1 MRKLHA
7 ALAAAAVAVLCG
19 CDDTTEDLGLNLVAD
34 SNVVESTGT
43 VFNVEFDNFIVDPDS
58 IYTNSTMGYL
68 GRYTD
73 DIFGDLE
80 AGFMTQLYCQN
91 GLVFDF
97 DQMVKD
103 SVGVDEA
110 TGKPIYDFADV
121 TCYVNVNYDSFFG
134 DSVNPCQVEVYR
146 LARELTGEMTSS
158 LDPEEEGFY
167 DPEEDFLGR
176 VTYTA
181 ANTYVD
187 EDERTEERDLIIR
200 VPDELGQWVLN
211 TNLQHPEYFAN
222 STAFN
227 RDVIKGLYIKPSSGN
242 GTVLYA
248 KTTSLNI
255 NFLMY
260 VDSAGVYP
268 IKRKEPG
275 HTDEDST
282 ALYSVGFNSTR
293 EVYQVNTFA
302 NALNDAVVGDTE
314 NTYLKSPAGIFT
326 TVKLPI
332 GEIAAAVTDTI
343 IQTKL
348 TLQAYNQDT
357 GNEITMAK
365 PEEVLL
371 VLKGEVYSFFRDN
384 SLPDGLTSYTA
395 ELDDATNTYTFGNI
409 SALVVNAIAKARAAN
424 GGIVPPDA
432 VEEVVVVPV
441 TINKETIN
449 DSEQV
454 TSVRNELEPA
464 YARLVK
470 AGNRLEVSY
479 ITIGGK
485 DR

>member
-1 MRKLHA
+1 M
-7 ALAAAAVAVLCG
+7 
-19 CDDTTEDLGLNLVAD
+19 
-34 SNVVESTGT
+34 
-43 VFNVEFDNFIVDPDS
+43 
-58 IYTNSTMGYL
+58 
-68 GRYTD
+68 
-73 DIFGDLE
+73 
-80 AGFMTQLYCQN
+80 
-91 GLVFDF
+91 
-97 DQMVKD
+97 
-103 SVGVDEA
+103 
-110 TGKPIYDFADV
+110 
-121 TCYVNVNYDSFFG
+121 
-134 DSVNPCQVEVYR
+134 
-146 LARELTGEMTSS
+146 
-158 LDPEEEGFY
+158 
-167 DPEEDFLGR
+167 
-176 VTYTA
+176 
-181 ANTYVD
+181 
-187 EDERTEERDLIIR
+187 
-200 VPDELGQWVLN
+200 
-211 TNLQHPEYFAN
+211 
-222 STAFN
+222 
-227 RDVIKGLYIKPSSGN
+227 
-242 GTVLYA
+242 
-248 KTTSLNI
+248 
-255 NFLMY
+255 
-260 VDSAGVYP
+260 
-268 IKRKEPG
+268 
-275 HTDEDST
+275 
-282 ALYSVGFNSTR
+282 
-293 EVYQVNTFA
+293 
-302 NALNDAVVGDTE
+302 VGDTE

-449 DSEQV
+449 ASEQV

>member
-1 MRKLHA
+1 M
-7 ALAAAAVAVLCG
+7 
-19 CDDTTEDLGLNLVAD
+19 
-34 SNVVESTGT
+34 
-43 VFNVEFDNFIVDPDS
+43 
-58 IYTNSTMGYL
+58 
-68 GRYTD
+68 
-73 DIFGDLE
+73 
-80 AGFMTQLYCQN
+80 
-91 GLVFDF
+91 
-97 DQMVKD
+97 
-103 SVGVDEA
+103 
-110 TGKPIYDFADV
+110 
-121 TCYVNVNYDSFFG
+121 
-134 DSVNPCQVEVYR
+134 EVYR

-211 TNLQHPEYFAN
+211 TNLQHPEYFTN
-222 STAFN
+222 SVAFN
-227 RDVIKGLYIKPSSGN
+227 RDVIKGLYVKPSSGN

-432 VEEVVVVPV
+432 VEKRLRAGDIGPQRTRARVCPPRQSRQPAGSLLH
-441 TINKETIN
+441 NHRGQG
-449 DSEQV
+449 QV
-454 TSVRNELEPA
+454 KRIGHGQQGKGFCQEGD
-464 YARLVK
+464 ARAPRAV
-470 AGNRLEVSY
+470 ARR
-479 ITIGGK
+479 GGILCLP
-485 DR
+485 RHLRQG